1 MPVKQRSNG
10 QTSSRL
16 ILSFQ
21 KQDYKSLV
29 RTNIMKLFKVGDR
42 ARIICVPDKYND
54 LLNEVVTVV
63 PIGGIG
69 YEEDD
74 ICVILDS
81 KMMLY
86 LKESQLTKV
95 DI

>member
-1 MPVKQRSNG
+1 
-10 QTSSRL
+10 
-16 ILSFQ
+16 
-21 KQDYKSLV
+21 
-29 RTNIMKLFKVGDR
+29 MKLFKVGDR

>member
-10 QTSSRL
+10 HTISRL